1 MKHII
6 RLANETHR
14 ATIEVD
20 LLESPCDVA
29 PYLTI
34 DGEPVGDTYTEL
46 SICANISEF
55 TSSGFWREYSI
66 GQCAD
71 SVRTLFKDVTGV
83 SELCDLWDRW
93 HLNDL
98 TAGTRAQQEAL
109 RLPDFDPKAV
119 EYRGIPDHYASACK
133 YLETRG
139 LNPDPAVVIGE
150 GTHMKPGPY
159 MYGHAWLV
167 DKIPAEVE
175 KRIEELCKL
184 LETT

>member
-1 MKHII
+1 
-6 RLANETHR
+6 
-14 ATIEVD
+14 
-20 LLESPCDVA
+20 
-29 PYLTI
+29 
-34 DGEPVGDTYTEL
+34 
-46 SICANISEF
+46 
-55 TSSGFWREYSI
+55 
-66 GQCAD
+66 
-71 SVRTLFKDVTGV
+71 
-83 SELCDLWDRW
+83 
-93 HLNDL
+93 LNDL

-133 YLETRG
+133 YLEARG